1 MIDPTACLLEQGILC
16 AGPVTRSGCGARC
29 PSSGIPCRGCYGPL
43 DGVVDQGAKLLSA
56 VVSVVDSTD
65 PEEIDRIIDGLPD
78 FIGFTYRFSMPSS
91 LLQRSVGQ

>member
-1 MIDPTACLLEQGILC
+1 MSRLRRALPIQRNPVPRLLLRTADDID
-16 AGPVTRSGCGARC
+16 
-29 PSSGIPCRGCYGPL
+29 
-43 DGVVDQGAKLLSA
+43 DQGAALLSA

-78 FIGFTYRFSMPSS
+78 FIGFAYRFSMPSS